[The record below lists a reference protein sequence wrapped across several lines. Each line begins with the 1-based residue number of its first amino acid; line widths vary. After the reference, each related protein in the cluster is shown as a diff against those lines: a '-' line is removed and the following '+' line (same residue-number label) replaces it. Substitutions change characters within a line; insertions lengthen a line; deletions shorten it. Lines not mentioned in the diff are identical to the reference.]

1 MKRLLTCLLVA
12 LATTACAQKDR
23 PLKVGVLD
31 TVRALESQP
40 EVAGFRMDWAQE
52 VGEIYLQL
60 QRVKT
65 KQNYEDLSKNVM
77 KRNEEWRKEVDEFLN
92 KSVEVVRAQ
101 AVEVAKEKDLDIVVL
116 DTNFMN
122 SVQYYNG
129 EDITLDVIV
138 KMKKKS

>member
-12 LATTACAQKDR
+12 LVATACAQKDR

-40 EVAGFRMDWAQE
+40 EVAGFRMEWAQE
-52 VGEIYLQL
+52 VGEIYLRL
-60 QRVKT
+60 QKVKT
-65 KQNYEDLSKNVM
+65 PESYQDLSKNVM
-77 KRNEEWRKEVDEFLN
+77 KRNEEWRKEVDQFLN

-116 DTNFMN
+116 DTSFMN

-138 KMKKKS
+138 KMKNKS

>member
-1 MKRLLTCLLVA
+1 MRKLLPCLLLALVA
-12 LATTACAQKDR
+12 IGCNQEKR

-40 EVAGFRMDWAQE
+40 EVAGFRMDWARQ
-52 VGEIYLQL
+52 VGESYLAL
-60 QRVKT
+60 QKVDN
-65 KQNYEDLSKNVM
+65 QNYDALSKNVVE
-77 KRNEEWRKEVDEFLN
+77 RNEEWRKEVNDFLN
-92 KSVEVVRAQ
+92 KSVDVVRAQ
-101 AVEVAKEKDLDIVVL
+101 AVEVAEEKGLDIVVL

-129 EDITLDVIV
+129 EDITLDVIL